1 VLSLEHRTRELAM
14 LQSVGFPSRILA
26 WGIVVESA
34 AIALAGGALGAAAA
48 SLTLAIGRFSLGA
61 EGVLV
66 EFRPSATTAIA
77 AIALALVVGVAA
89 GLVPAVAAARKSIV
103 EGLRDA

>member
-1 VLSLEHRTRELAM
+1 M
-14 LQSVGFPSRILA
+14 
-26 WGIVVESA
+26 VESA
-34 AIALAGGALGAAAA
+34 AIALAGGA
-48 SLTLAIGRFSLGA
+48 LGA

-77 AIALALVVGVAA
+77 AIALALLVGVAA